1 MNQEPDNWTLN
12 YFNYFTEV
20 EEHFQRT
27 RGSGLFLFSPLDW
40 ALIEIWKNSGVP
52 LEAVLRGIDCRRQ
65 ARPDIRFGVIHREVQ
80 VLRPPARLEQVGGG
94 VVVAHDRR
102 RGERRLGH
110 GFQGDLYE
118 VIEAVKDGRGGREA
132 GHQVHVQQRAIVAND
147 DAVAHADRSLRGSG
161 VWILRRHCR

>member
-52 LEAVLRGIDCRRQ
+52 LEAVLRGIDAAFEKWRGRKSKIKMINSLTYCAQ
-65 ARPDIRFGVIHREVQ
+65 AVMTEAQIMASGSTAPAAGGPAPAPFSLEELRAFLERNARDLGVK
-80 VLRPPARLEQVGGG
+80 P
-94 VVVAHDRR
+94 
-102 RGERRLGH
+102 
-110 GFQGDLYE
+110 GFQEIAAALE
-118 VIEAVKDGRGGREA
+118 RLA
-132 GHQVHVQQRAIVAND
+132 GKPRPTTPVSSNSNNAWR
-147 DAVAHADRSLRGSG
+147 RSKKR
-161 VWILRRHCR
+161 